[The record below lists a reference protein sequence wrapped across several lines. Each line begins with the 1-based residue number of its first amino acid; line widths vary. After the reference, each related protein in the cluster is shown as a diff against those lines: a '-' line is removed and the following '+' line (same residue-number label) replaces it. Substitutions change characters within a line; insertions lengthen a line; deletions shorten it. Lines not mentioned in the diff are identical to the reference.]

1 MRTVIALK
9 RNGEK
14 IAQSEL
20 DNWDQIKTEKAYQ
33 EYKSKRKEKPWLKT
47 VPQSVPASPY
57 YRELCKFANVP
68 CKKPEDFEE
77 VELEKEV
84 ELIEFPTIERDKSK
98 VWTYNGQEF
107 TTNQLA
113 KKVGVDRKVITQR
126 IRKGWTIRHI
136 LKHGGVIS

>member
-20 DNWDQIKTEKAYQ
+20 DNWDQMKTEKAYQ

-47 VPQSVPASPY
+47 VRQSVPASPA
-57 YRELCKFANVP
+57 YRDLCRYAGVQVKE
-68 CKKPEDFEE
+68 PEEFHES
-77 VELEKEV
+77 EKEV

-98 VWTYNGQEF
+98 VWSYNGQEF

-126 IRKGWTIRHI
+126 LRKGWTIRHI
-136 LKHGGVIS
+136 LKHGGVI

>member
-47 VPQSVPASPY
+47 VPQSVPYTSYGKYLSENIRLGAY
-57 YRELCKFANVP
+57 KFY
-68 CKKPEDFEE
+68 CYGRQQ
-77 VELEKEV
+77 
-84 ELIEFPTIERDKSK
+84 LI
-98 VWTYNGQEF
+98 
-107 TTNQLA
+107 
-113 KKVGVDRKVITQR
+113 
-126 IRKGWTIRHI
+126 
-136 LKHGGVIS
+136 

>member
-20 DNWDQIKTEKAYQ
+20 DNWDQMKTEKAYQ
-33 EYKSKRKEKPWLKT
+33 EYRSKRKEKPWLKT
-47 VPQSVPASPY
+47 VPQSVPASPA
-57 YRELCKFANVP
+57 YRDLCRYAGVQVKEPHEF
-68 CKKPEDFEE
+68 EDIET
-77 VELEKEV
+77 KETV

-98 VWTYNGQEF
+98 VWTYNRQEF